1 MHAERTRLESRLAA
15 IRNRMGEAYVD
26 ELDDTITED
35 FWDRMVKVWRMEQ
48 QRSRSQ
54 SKAPKPLILRIEP

>member
-1 MHAERTRLESRLAA
+1 
-15 IRNRMGEAYVD
+15 MGEAYVD